1 MPTPSK
7 RKKKAANSV
16 PRFRKSMQR
25 NVLTNIRFDQGLR
38 GIDIADAADVRVELV
53 HKLERGAKGKGSKQG
68 KVARNHPAVPALATA
83 YGVTVAQLAPFLG
96 PASQYFGATK
106 AKAKAKAE
114 TPDTIA
120 PGKRVALV
128 VAKPTKVAKA
138 TKPSTPATKRA
149 YNKLTRVPLPV
160 REFVR
165 GLVTDVNVRI
175 MQGETEM
182 ILAPM
187 PMPLVRDFLGEY
199 LKAKGIDATG
209 LLLDPAFAKQFG

>member
-1 MPTPSK
+1 
-7 RKKKAANSV
+7 
-16 PRFRKSMQR
+16 
-25 NVLTNIRFDQGLR
+25 
-38 GIDIADAADVRVELV
+38 
-53 HKLERGAKGKGSKQG
+53 
-68 KVARNHPAVPALATA
+68 VPALATA

-182 ILAPM
+182 LVAPM

-209 LLLDPAFAKQFG
+209 LLLDPAFAKQFGYCKGRCLRRRVGSAARSSTARRRSRAACRSPATCRYACTARRSRSTRRTACDA